1 MYESWVPKLVKA
13 LYNRE
18 PDSNVI
24 VVNWLARA
32 SLHYTTSA
40 YFTKEVGE
48 DVAAFVDWMEVSI
61 YLQVLYSTVS
71 RELKALNT

>member
-1 MYESWVPKLVKA
+1 MYESWVPKLVNA

-40 YFTKEVGE
+40 YFTKKVGE

-61 YLQVLYSTVS
+61 YLQVLY
-71 RELKALNT
+71 NTIS